1 MGVISFATNS
11 TDFAG
16 ISSEF
21 LPKQN
26 RARMFCFTFITDEG
40 KKQDDEAAAAEEPEA
55 EEAGAA
61 SGSAAGK

>member
-1 MGVISFATNS
+1 MQPTWQ
-11 TDFAG
+11 T

-26 RARMFCFTFITDEG
+26 KAWIFCFMFTTDEG
-40 KKQDDEAAAAEEPEA
+40 KKQEDAAAEEPAA

>member
-1 MGVISFATNS
+1 MQPTWQ
-11 TDFAG
+11 T

-26 RARMFCFTFITDEG
+26 KAWIFCFMFTTDEG
-40 KKQDDEAAAAEEPEA
+40 KKQEDAAVEEPAAEEN
-55 EEAGAA
+55 GAA

>member
-1 MGVISFATNS
+1 MQPTSQA
-11 TDFAG
+11 

-21 LPKQN
+21 LPKQHK
-26 RARMFCFTFITDEG
+26 AWIFCFMFITDEG
-40 KKQDDEAAAAEEPEA
+40 KKQEDEAAAAEEPAA

>member
-1 MGVISFATNS
+1 MQPTLQA
-11 TDFAG
+11 

-26 RARMFCFTFITDEG
+26 GTWIFCFMFISDEG
-40 KKQDDEAAAAEEPEA
+40 KKQEDAAVAAEEPAA